1 MKKTLMAAGAVVATA
16 TVATAGGIERS
27 SNDYGLL
34 FQDGDQANVSVT
46 LVNPQVSGKYPASLG
61 GGSTGNMAK
70 NYTSISAGYKKD
82 IGDRLSFGLFVNDA
96 YGADADYREGVYA
109 GLTATWDSEQ
119 VAFILKYDVSDRFS
133 VYGGARYVQ
142 STAEIT
148 IPEAL
153 VGRAVGN
160 HAMDLGNQAT
170 NLGRQ
175 AAVAAASGDLET
187 AAKLGA
193 QARELGTEARTLGTA
208 LATTPPAVGGTN
220 WAYSAQSN
228 RDGQFGYVLGAA
240 YQIPDIALRVG
251 LTWESEIEHSFDTHE
266 VIPAL
271 GVDLD
276 DTTKI
281 TLPQSVKLDFQS
293 GVAKNTLVFGSIK
306 WTEWSKWEVR
316 TPGYEAVTGTE
327 VTGLDDDTI
336 TWRVG
341 VGHKFNEKASGFA
354 QVRYEKSNGGDIS
367 RLSPT
372 DGLMSFGIGGQLVD
386 GNVKLRGGIEYVSLG
401 NAEDASGVKFED
413 NSAIGMGLSLTVSF

>member
-1 MKKTLMAAGAVVATA
+1 MKRTLMTAGAVVATA
-16 TVATAGGIERS
+16 TAASAAGIERS

-34 FQDGDQANVSVT
+34 FQEGDQATVSVT
-46 LVNPQVSGKYPASLG
+46 LVNPQVSGKYPDALG

-70 NYTSISAGYKKD
+70 SYTSVAAGYKKD
-82 IGDRLSFGLFVNDA
+82 FGERLSFGLFVNDA
-96 YGADADYREGVYA
+96 YGADADYREGVYT
-109 GLTATWDSEQ
+109 GLSATWDSEQ
-119 VAFILKYDVSDRFS
+119 VAFILKYDIDDRFS

-142 STAEIT
+142 SRAEIA
-148 IPEAL
+148 IPTSLTATG
-153 VGRAVGN
+153 VGDHAV
-160 HAMDLGNQAT
+160 DLGNQAAD
-170 NLGRQ
+170 LGRQ
-175 AAVAAASGDLET
+175 AAAAAAAGDLET

-193 QARELGTEARTLGTA
+193 QALELGTEARTLGGA
-208 LATTPPAVGGTN
+208 LAATPPVLGGSN
-220 WAYSAQSN
+220 WAYEAKGEQ
-228 RDGQFGYVLGAA
+228 DGQFGYVLGAA

-271 GVDLD
+271 GMDLD
-276 DTTKI
+276 DTTKV

-316 TPGYEAVTGTE
+316 TPGFEAVTGKE

-336 TWRVG
+336 TWRAG

-354 QVRYEKSNGGDIS
+354 QVRYEKSNGGEVS

-372 DGLMSFGIGGQLVD
+372 DGLMSFGIGGQYVD
-386 GNVKLRGGIEYVSLG
+386 NNIKLRGGLEYVSLG
-401 NAEDASGVKFED
+401 DAEDASGVKFED
-413 NSAIGMGLSLTVSF
+413 NSAFGMAVSLSVSF